1 MSPGVVGRERELAS
15 LRDFASRIP
24 TGAVSLVL
32 EGEAGVGK
40 TTLWGQMA
48 GLGPPEKEEGDDPQ
62 DHTRQRRGRRRSG
75 LAVPALGDSWGADRS
90 QASVRVSP
98 DLADRAAAAKQKELF
113 AVLDAR
119 ERSFAASRVAATA
132 GTPEP
137 AHDDHFRFDP
147 SSVPTPVAKSDPG
160 GGFDWSQLGIGF
172 AVGVLL
178 MLGLMVA
185 MRMPR
190 ARQPAH

>member
-1 MSPGVVGRERELAS
+1 MTRRITLISVVVGA
-15 LRDFASRIP
+15 A
-24 TGAVSLVL
+24 LV
-32 EGEAGVGK
+32 
-40 TTLWGQMA
+40 
-48 GLGPPEKEEGDDPQ
+48 
-62 DHTRQRRGRRRSG
+62 

-98 DLADRAAAAKQKELF
+98 DLGDRAAAARQQELF

-119 ERSFAASRVAATA
+119 ERALATGRGASPAA
-132 GTPEP
+132 TPEP
-137 AHDDHFRFDP
+137 AHDDHFRFAP
-147 SSVPTPVAKSDPG
+147 SSVPTPVAASDANG
-160 GGFDWSQLGIGF
+160 GIDWSQLGIGF

-178 MLGLMVA
+178 MIGLMIA